1 MLRLPN
7 VRALRRPWLLV
18 AFVGVLAVAAVLAV
32 FSLHEA
38 ADHSRQAQ
46 VKLADVETAT
56 QQVATTPLVALYESP
71 QLARTTLSRATRR
84 TDEDV
89 ASLRK
94 LAPSGELDRI
104 ETSSHVFSGDVGQI
118 LMVID
123 SLKALG
129 IKKVGGLPDPA
140 GIPGFGSIQRR
151 FQREYDAVINSIRSA
166 SQGYRDAAS
175 RANVEA
181 YVGSAA
187 AILVA
192 FLGFVAVMRG
202 LTRAR
207 RESERARNRAEALA
221 ADNARLL
228 AASRVEANTDPL
240 TSLPNRRKL
249 MADLESTTHGLDAP
263 ARAQLV
269 LYDLDG
275 FKQYNDSFGHPAGD
289 ALLVSLGH
297 RLAGAIA
304 PRGVAYRM
312 GGDEFCVVY
321 RLREDEDDRNVVEI
335 GRAALTDHGEGF
347 YVSASYGSVLLPAEA
362 AHTDEALRLADQRL
376 YEHKSYS
383 PMRGTSLARNMLR
396 QALTER
402 SSSLGAH
409 LARVAELARLL
420 ADDLRLPAVEVAEIR
435 LAAELHDIGKVAM
448 PETILVKPDSLTDD
462 EWLLIKQHTVIGERI
477 ITAAGSSLHEVGRIV
492 RASHERLDGKG
503 YPDGLA
509 GDEIPLGARIV
520 GVCDAFDAMMTTRPY
535 SPALDREQ
543 ALRELERCAG
553 SQFDPALVEA
563 FVRLVRRGA
572 LDRQAA

>member
-1 MLRLPN
+1 VLRLPN
-7 VRALRRPWLLV
+7 VRGLRRPWLLI
-18 AFVGVLAVAAVLAV
+18 AFVGVLAAAAVLAV

-56 QQVATTPLVALYESP
+56 QQAAAVPLVALYESP
-71 QLARTTLSRATRR
+71 RLARTTLSRSIHR
-84 TDEDV
+84 TDDDL

-104 ETSSHVFSGDVGQI
+104 GTSAHVFSADLAQI

-123 SLKALG
+123 SLKMLG
-129 IKKVGGLPDPA
+129 LKKVGGLPDPA
-140 GIPGFGSIQRR
+140 GIPGFGSIQKR
-151 FQREYDAVINSIRSA
+151 FQREYNTVIDSIHSA
-166 SQGYRDAAS
+166 SRGYRNAAS

-187 AILVA
+187 AILIA

-202 LTRAR
+202 LARAR
-207 RESERARNRAEALA
+207 RESDALA
-221 ADNARLL
+221 AENARLL

-249 MADLESTTHGLDAP
+249 MADLEAATRELHGRSRL
-263 ARAQLV
+263 QLV

-289 ALLVSLGH
+289 ALLVRLGH
-297 RLAGAIA
+297 RLAQAMA
-304 PRGVAYRM
+304 PRGVSYRM

-321 RLREDEDDRNVVEI
+321 RLPEGESDRTVVES

-362 AHTDEALRLADQRL
+362 SHIEEALRLADQRL

-409 LARVAELARLL
+409 LARVAELAKLL
-420 ADDLRLPAVEVAEIR
+420 AEDLRLPAVEVAEIR

-448 PETILVKPDSLTDD
+448 PETILAKPDSLTDD
-462 EWLLIKQHTVIGERI
+462 EWLLIKQHTLIGERI

-492 RASHERLDGKG
+492 RASHERLDGRG
-503 YPDGLA
+503 YPDALA
-509 GDEIPLGARIV
+509 GDEIPLGARIIA
-520 GVCDAFDAMMTTRPY
+520 VCDAFDAMMTKRPY
-535 SPALDREQ
+535 SPALDREE
-543 ALRELERCAG
+543 ALAELERCAG
-553 SQFDPALVEA
+553 SQFDPAVVNA
-563 FVRLVRRGA
+563 FVRLVRAGA
-572 LDRQAA
+572 LERRAA